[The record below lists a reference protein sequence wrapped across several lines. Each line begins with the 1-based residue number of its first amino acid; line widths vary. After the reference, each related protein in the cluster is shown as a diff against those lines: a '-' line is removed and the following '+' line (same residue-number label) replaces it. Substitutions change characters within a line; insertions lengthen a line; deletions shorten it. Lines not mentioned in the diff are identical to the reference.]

1 MIVVVVA
8 KLQFVDA
15 EAVLVFIE
23 HQIKM
28 SLHRIARVSIGVG
41 GVSS

>member
-8 KLQFVDA
+8 KLQFVDV
-15 EAVLVFIE
+15 EAVLVVVE
-23 HQIKM
+23 HHVKM
-28 SLHRIARVSIGVG
+28 PLHRVSIGVG